1 MNIEGVIDGGF
12 TMRLRNTTYVNDV
25 RHRTMNVLSTIFNGD
40 MIQVWAAYI
49 AIYPK
54 QKNDI
59 DKDALNETMKLSR
72 TLYK

>member
-1 MNIEGVIDGGF
+1 
-12 TMRLRNTTYVNDV
+12 MRSRYTTYVEDV
-25 RHRTMNVLSTIFNGD
+25 RHKTMDVLSTIFDGD

-49 AIYPK
+49 AIYPN
-54 QKNDI
+54 QKDDI